1 MKKSICLILAFLLM
15 LVLAACGS
23 EADISGNVTA
33 NTEASATVPSGVVE
47 APTETEAVAET
58 EPLDA
63 NLSLG
68 RMEGG
73 VYTNEYV
80 GYGCKLDSNWTYL
93 SAKEL
98 QQIPDTVS
106 DAVSGTELGDA
117 LANVQQFTDMMVENA
132 SDMTTV
138 NVLYQK
144 QSLQERM
151 AFMAMGE
158 DFTIDIT
165 LQQSD
170 ALVEAYAQAGIMVS
184 SMEKVKVTFLGEER
198 AALHTSATIQGVPYY
213 ILQFFDFDLGSY
225 TVTTTLASYEEDR
238 TAELATLF
246 YKLEN

>member
-1 MKKSICLILAFLLM
+1 MKKLICLLLA
-15 LVLAACGS
+15 LVLTLSLAACGS
-23 EADISGNVTA
+23 EADVSGTITP
-33 NTEASATVPSGVVE
+33 NTEAPAAVPSGTVE
-47 APTETEAVAET
+47 AAEETEAAAET

-73 VYTNEYV
+73 IYTNEYV
-80 GYGCKLDSNWTYL
+80 GYACNLDSNWTYL
-93 SAKEL
+93 SAREL

-132 SDMTTV
+132 TDLTTI

-144 QSLQERM
+144 QTMQDRM

-158 DFTIDIT
+158 EFTIDIT
-165 LQQSD
+165 LQQSE
-170 ALVEAYAQAGIMVS
+170 AMIEAYAQAGILVS

-198 AALHTSATIQGVPYY
+198 AALHTSATIQGVPYF

-225 TVTTTLASYEEDR
+225 TVTTTFASYEEDR
-238 TAELATLF
+238 TADLAALF

>member
-1 MKKSICLILAFLLM
+1 MKKSFCLILAFLLM

-33 NTEASATVPSGVVE
+33 NTETPATVPSGVVE
-47 APTETEAVAET
+47 APVETAET

-73 VYTNEYV
+73 IYTNEYV

-98 QQIPDTVS
+98 QQIPDTVTN
-106 DAVSGTELGDA
+106 AVSGTELGDA
-117 LANVQQFTDMMVENA
+117 LANIQQFTDMMVENA
-132 SDMTTV
+132 TDLTTM

-170 ALVEAYAQAGIMVS
+170 ALIEAYAQAGIMVN

-198 AALHTSATIQGVPYY
+198 AALHTSATVQGVPYY

-225 TVTTTLASYEEDR
+225 TVTTTLASYQEDR